1 MRFQLLM
8 CLIVDRDDPVD
19 KYLPN
24 FTYRLDGLDPQL
36 SPGAHEMPPITLFQ
50 LASHMSGL
58 GRDWPAGTV
67 FNWPHD
73 MFGGGPPPTNGHP
86 FPTKEDLLNAIARH
100 HLTSPPWF
108 YPAYSNTGSG
118 SLGLALAAA
127 SSASSGDASVVNYAE
142 LLKRDVFEPLG
153 MNGSHFLTTEANKH
167 LVVVPSL
174 APVVAVRPPYYTRPV
189 GQTY

>member
-1 MRFQLLM
+1 M
-8 CLIVDRDDPVD
+8 CPAMGRDDPVA

-24 FTYRLDGLDPQL
+24 FTYRLDGLDPE
-36 SPGAHEMPPITLFQ
+36 SPPDVNEKPPITLFQ

-67 FNWPHD
+67 SNWPHD

-86 FPTKEDLLNAIARH
+86 FPTNEDLIEAIAHH

-108 YPAYSNTGSG
+108 YPAYSNAGSG

-127 SSASSGDASVVNYAE
+127 SSAASGDAAVASYAE
-142 LLKRDVFEPLG
+142 SRSRNAIYFSLRPRPT
-153 MNGSHFLTTEANKH
+153 SISWSYH
-167 LVVVPSL
+167 PSL
-174 APVVAVRPPYYTRPV
+174 QRSRCVPYPSRVV
-189 GQTY
+189 GQMY